1 MKQHHNKMRTL
12 IFFVCLFLAAQI
24 SAQEIEITEGTIFDV
39 LGNPIAGV
47 KILDETNVEIAITS
61 AEGLFKMEKEAN
73 LKAILK
79 RDGYV
84 SQTVFIRY
92 GDANNFK
99 MKANLLNEDIAVG
112 YGFQKRYNITGSVAS
127 VSDGVLSKNSV
138 SKPSYALYGKLSG
151 LLVQEEAEVIGGATP
166 NMWIRGR
173 STYGN
178 ASNVPIVL
186 VDGFARNIDDIN
198 IDDIESVNVLKDA
211 SAAVIYGMKGAN
223 GVILV
228 ETKRGAI
235 GKPRYKVQVEQG
247 FQTPTRIVDFTNSA
261 EAAILYN
268 QALANDGL
276 APRFSNEDIMGFEQ
290 GNSIYYP
297 DNQWQDIMTKNMA
310 PTTKIALSATGGN
323 KLAKYYVS
331 LGYRSDNSFLN
342 NTKFMDYDNNPHND
356 RYSLR
361 TNLDI
366 TALDNL
372 DLKLD
377 ISGQINDLTK
387 PVRDQNSIWDLL
399 YRYPQNE
406 FPAIFHDGKL
416 GGTATFREN
425 PIGNIGQGGYK
436 QILNRHIQS
445 TLRAEYHLQGVLKGF
460 SFGGNYAFDN
470 SWNITQTRSRAYA
483 VYEIMGVGL
492 DGYPLLATV
501 GKDDNAL
508 SYGEGSDQQ
517 SRREH
522 AEAFVKYNKKF
533 GKSHLLSATI
543 LYHQDRLN
551 IDHNNP
557 YNNQYGGG
565 RISYDY
571 ASKYL
576 ADFAFSYSGSEAFA
590 KKYRY
595 EFYPAGALAW
605 VISKEDFMNDINA
618 VDFLKLRASA
628 GLVGNSN
635 INERFSYRQMVTW
648 LGGNYHFGNTPTSY
662 VGRTMG
668 TIANPN
674 LKAEKAFKVDLGI
687 DAQLFNS
694 LYFSGTYFF
703 EERSDILSYQGNTL
717 SSTFGAPY
725 PNINVG
731 VAQNYGVELQLNFD
745 KQVSNATRLFADFNF
760 LTYRNKV
767 KSMSESPLP
776 ENSVYQYKT
785 GRSIESELRL
795 VSDGLF
801 QSQEEIDRSPQQ
813 EFGSVRPG
821 DIKYKDMNFDGV
833 INDYDRVYSGKSN
846 MPTTDLGL
854 NLGVEFRNWDI
865 SAFFH
870 AQLGSEIY
878 LGDASAI
885 VQPFNNSAYR
895 VSQWV
900 SDRIPWTSETAG
912 VANFP
917 RLSTTDNANNYRRS
931 DYWMVNGD
939 RLRLR
944 TLEIGYNLPSNIAAK
959 AFMSKCRIYLRG
971 INLLT
976 FDHLE
981 FLDPAAMA
989 SNPMLR
995 SYYIGC
1001 SLDF

>member
-12 IFFVCLFLAAQI
+12 LFFVCLFLFAQLH
-24 SAQEIEITEGTIFDV
+24 AQKTETMEGTVFDV
-39 LGNPIAGV
+39 LGNPIEGV
-47 KILDETNVEIAITS
+47 RIEGETNVEIAITDG
-61 AEGLFKMEKEAN
+61 EGFFRLEKAKN
-73 LKAILK
+73 LKAVLK
-79 RDGYV
+79 KDGYV
-84 SQTVFIRY
+84 SQEVFIRL
-92 GDANNFK
+92 GDGNNFR
-99 MKANLLNEDIAVG
+99 MKANLLNENIAIG
-112 YGFQKRYNITGSVAS
+112 YGFQKRYNLTGSVAS
-127 VSDGVLSKNSV
+127 ISDGVLSKNSV
-138 SKPSYALYGKLSG
+138 SKPSFALYGKLPG

-186 VDGFARNIDDIN
+186 VDGFIRNIDEIN

-211 SAAVIYGMKGAN
+211 STAVIYGMKGAN
-223 GVILV
+223 GVILI

-261 EAAILYN
+261 ENAMLYN

-276 APRFSNEDIMGFEQ
+276 EPRFSEEQIIGFGQ

-297 DNQWQDIMTKNMA
+297 DNQWQDIMVKDMA
-310 PTTKIALSATGGN
+310 PTTKIALNATGGN
-323 KLAKYYVS
+323 RIAKYYVS
-331 LGYRSDNSFLN
+331 LGYRSDNGFLN
-342 NTKFMDYDNNPHND
+342 NTKFMDYNNNPHND

-387 PVRDQNSIWDLL
+387 PIRDQNSIWDLL
-399 YRYPQNE
+399 YKYPQNE
-406 FPAIFHDGKL
+406 FPAIFSDGKL
-416 GGTATFREN
+416 GGTATFYEN
-425 PIGNIGQGGYK
+425 PIGDIGRGGYK
-436 QILNRHIQS
+436 QILSRHLQS
-445 TLRAEYHLQGVLKGF
+445 ALRAEYHLQGVLKGF

-470 SWNITQTRSRAYA
+470 SWNITQTRSRAFA

-492 DGYPLLATV
+492 DGYPSLAIV
-501 GKDDNAL
+501 GKDDGAL
-508 SYGEGSDQQ
+508 SYGEGGDQQ

-522 AEAFVKYNKKF
+522 MEAFLKYNKKF
-533 GKSHLLSATI
+533 GESHSLSATV
-543 LYHQDRLN
+543 LYHQDRLSF
-551 IDHNNP
+551 DQSNP

-576 ADFAFSYSGSEAFA
+576 ADFSFSYSGSEAFA

-605 VISKEDFMNDINA
+605 VVSKEDFMNDIDV

-635 INERFSYRQMVTW
+635 INERFSYRQMMTS
-648 LGGNYHFGNTPTSY
+648 GGNYQFGNTPTSY
-662 VGRTMG
+662 SGRTMG
-668 TIANPN
+668 TIANPG
-674 LKAEKAFKVDLGI
+674 LKAEKSFKVDMGI

-703 EERSDILSYQGNTL
+703 EERSDILTNQGNTL
-717 SSTFGAPY
+717 SSIFGVPY
-725 PNINVG
+725 PNINAG
-731 VAQNYGVELQLNFD
+731 VAQNYGFELQLNFD
-745 KQVSNATRLFADFNF
+745 KQVSKMTRLFADFAF
-760 LTYRNKV
+760 LTYKNKV
-767 KSMSESPLP
+767 KSMLEIPLP
-776 ENSVYQYKT
+776 ENSTYQYKT

-795 VSDGLF
+795 EAIGVF
-801 QSQEEIDRSPQQ
+801 QSQEEIDNSPHQ
-813 EFGSVRPG
+813 EFGMVRPG
-821 DIKYKDMNFDGV
+821 DIKYRDKNDDGA
-833 INDYDRVYSGKSN
+833 INDYDRTYSNKSN

-854 NLGVEFRNWDI
+854 NLGVEYGSWDI

-878 LGDASAI
+878 LGNAPTV
-885 VQPFNNSAYR
+885 VQPFSNSAYR

-900 SDRIPWTSETAG
+900 YDRVPWTTETAG
-912 VANFP
+912 VSNFP
-917 RLSTTDNANNYRRS
+917 RLSTTENANNYRRS

-944 TLEIGYNLPSNIAAK
+944 TLEIGYNLPANIAAK
-959 AFMSKCRIYLRG
+959 VFLSKCRIYLRG

-976 FDHLE
+976 FDHLG

-995 SYYIGC
+995 SYYVGC